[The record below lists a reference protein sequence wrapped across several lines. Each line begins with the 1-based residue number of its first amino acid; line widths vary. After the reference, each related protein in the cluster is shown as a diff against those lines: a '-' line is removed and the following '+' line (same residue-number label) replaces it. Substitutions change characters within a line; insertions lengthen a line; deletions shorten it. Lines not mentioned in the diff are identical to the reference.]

1 MNGMTINFERAG
13 AGKKLA
19 RWKKRMDMV
28 TRRAVKASRRAI
40 HMSNNGG
47 SPYKAVRLAIKAK
60 KEVVKAAKG
69 L

>member
-13 AGKKLA
+13 ATKKLA
-19 RWKKRMDMV
+19 RWKKRMDMT

-60 KEVVKAAKG
+60 KEVIKAAKG